1 MPAGSTAVLDRV
13 RVAAAVV
20 LTVGVVIVVT
30 AVTMRGEVRLL
41 AVLGSTVA
49 VGTVICWK
57 RPDERVGWLLVVA
70 GLLFGVSSVAFWA
83 VEVVN
88 TSVPPPPVAVFGAWV
103 DEWAWIPMLA
113 LTYVV
118 LPMLLPD
125 GRPASPAFGRLLR
138 LIVAVMAAW
147 TVTAMF
153 SAQLADE
160 PASSLPGV
168 ANPVGWLP
176 LEDVE
181 DPPTGGYLLTT
192 GVVFFGIAVVSVVV
206 RYRRSKGRERLQLR
220 WIACGAVAAIVGFV
234 AVAAAPLPQ
243 TTINWLHAVVIPL
256 MPMSIG
262 VAVLRHNLYDI
273 DRLISRTV
281 AYAAVTALLVAT
293 YVVLAV
299 VVPMVVD
306 VRGDLAVAA
315 STLVVAALFNPLRLR
330 VQRLVDRRFN
340 RAHYDATRTVEQ
352 FGERVRSQ
360 FDAGVLIDD
369 LETVVMATMQPT
381 AVSLWLRTRSASDAS
396 AGDSPV
402 GTRRSVPTETDRSAA
417 TSGRS
422 SARDPS
428 VMWRSQ

>member
-20 LTVGVVIVVT
+20 LTVGVVVVMA
-30 AVTMRGEVRLL
+30 AVIMRGEVRLF
-41 AVLGSTVA
+41 VVIGSTVA

-70 GLLFGVSSVAFWA
+70 GLLFGVSSVAFWS

-88 TSVPPPPVAVFGAWV
+88 TSAPPPSPALFGAWV
-103 DEWAWIPMLA
+103 DEWAWIPMLT

-125 GRPASPAFGRLLR
+125 GRPASPTFGRLLR

-160 PASSLPGV
+160 PAASLPGV
-168 ANPVGWLP
+168 ANPVGLLP
-176 LEDVE
+176 LEDIE
-181 DPPTGGYLLTT
+181 DPPTGGYLRAI
-192 GVVFFGIAVVSVVV
+192 GVGFFGIAAVSVVV
-206 RYRRSKGRERLQLR
+206 RYRRSKGRERIQLR
-220 WIACGAVAAIVGFV
+220 WIAFGSLATIVGFV

-243 TTINWLHAVVIPL
+243 ITINWLHAVVIPL
-256 MPMSIG
+256 MPLSIG

-281 AYAAVTALLVAT
+281 AYAAVTAVLVAT
-293 YVVLAV
+293 YVALAV
-299 VVPMVVD
+299 VAPMVVD

-315 STLVVAALFNPLRLR
+315 STLVVAAMFNPLRRR

-340 RAHYDATRTVEQ
+340 RAHYDATRTVEA
-352 FGERVRSQ
+352 FAERLRSQ
-360 FDAGVLIDD
+360 FDAGALIED
-369 LETVVMATMQPT
+369 LEAVVMATMQPT
-381 AVSLWLRTRSASDAS
+381 AVSLWLHNATASDAS
-396 AGDSPV
+396 AGDSSV
-402 GTRRSVPTETDRSAA
+402 GRRSVPPGEAQRVV
-417 TSGRS
+417 
-422 SARDPS
+422 PL
-428 VMWRSQ
+428 